1 MASTVVY
8 KSKKEEDVKTTDR
21 GNSMCSYIWR
31 EKKDTFNESSKTF
44 IYLFNVNFL
53 KEKFLHHASKLY
65 IWFLILFSKLNLF
78 IFI

>member
-44 IYLFNVNFL
+44 IYLT
-53 KEKFLHHASKLY
+53 
-65 IWFLILFSKLNLF
+65 
-78 IFI
+78 